1 MNTDTYKWNSNWA
14 TVLQI
19 LIDDN
24 QLRSSKEDKDLMKDW
39 EEELREIRYQC
50 RLMKSTGISMV
61 ANVPEVKS

>member
-1 MNTDTYKWNSNWA
+1 MNTDTYKWNSNWG

-24 QLRSSKEDKDLMKDW
+24 QLRSSKEDKDLMRDW

-50 RLMKSTGISMV
+50 RVLSCRK
-61 ANVPEVKS
+61 

>member
-1 MNTDTYKWNSNWA
+1 MNTDTYKWNSNWG

-50 RLMKSTGISMV
+50 RIMSFCSRK
-61 ANVPEVKS
+61 